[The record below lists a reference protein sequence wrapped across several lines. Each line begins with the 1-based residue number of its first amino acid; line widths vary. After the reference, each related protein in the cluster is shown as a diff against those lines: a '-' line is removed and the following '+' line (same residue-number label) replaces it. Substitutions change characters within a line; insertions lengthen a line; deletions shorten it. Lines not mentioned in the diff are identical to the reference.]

1 MYNLDG
7 KVALVTGAGGRRGMG
22 RAIAV
27 RLAKEGA
34 DVIVNDFAQ
43 TPPREIGEA
52 KDWEGLNSVVKEIE
66 ALGRKSFAVTADIS
80 KENEVNEM
88 VGKGVAKFGKIDIL
102 VNNAGVTGTR
112 GIPLVELEEKD
123 WIGPIS
129 IMLSGT
135 FHCCRAVGKQM
146 VEKGI
151 KGKIINISSINGK
164 VALPGEGAY
173 DPAKFGIIGLNQA
186 LALELAPHGI
196 NVNAVCPGIV
206 HTDLALEAQKRRA
219 KKDGISVEEARRLYY
234 EPLDPLIPLGR
245 AGKPEEIANMVAFLA
260 SSEADFIVGQ
270 AINVC
275 GGFLI
280 AH

>member
-1 MYNLDG
+1 
-7 KVALVTGAGGRRGMG
+7 MG

-34 DVIVNDFAQ
+34 DVAVNDFAQ
-43 TPPREIGEA
+43 IPSREVGEA
-52 KDWEGLNSVVKEIE
+52 KDWEGLNNVIKEIQG
-66 ALGRKSFAVTADIS
+66 LGRRSMAVVADIS
-80 KENEVNEM
+80 REKEVDDM
-88 VGKGVAKFGKIDIL
+88 VAKIVDKFGKIDVL

-112 GIPLVELEEKD
+112 GIPLIDLEEKD
-123 WIGPIS
+123 WVGPLS
-129 IMLSGT
+129 VMLNGT

-146 VEKGI
+146 IEKGI

-164 VALPGEGAY
+164 IALPGEGAY

-186 LALELAPHGI
+186 LALELAPNGI

-206 HTDLALEAQKRRA
+206 HTDLALEAQKIRA
-219 KKDGISVEEARRLYY
+219 KKNGISVEEARRLYY

>member
-1 MYNLDG
+1 MYNLDS

-22 RAIAV
+22 RAIAM

-34 DVIVNDFAQ
+34 DVVLSDI
-43 TPPREIGEA
+43 TLIPEREVGIDEN
-52 KDWEGLNSVVKEIE
+52 WEGLQTIAKDIE
-66 ALGRKSFAVTADIS
+66 ALGRKSLIVTADIS
-80 KENEVNEM
+80 RESEVKEM
-88 VGKGVAKFGKIDIL
+88 MDAAFDKMGKIDIL

-112 GIPLVELEEKD
+112 GIPLIELKEKD
-123 WIGPIS
+123 WVGPLAV
-129 IMLSGT
+129 MLNGA

-146 VEKGI
+146 VEKEI
-151 KGKIINISSINGK
+151 KGKIINISSVNGK

-186 LALELAPHGI
+186 LALELAPYGI

-206 HTDLALEAQKRRA
+206 HSDLALEAHR
-219 KKDGISVEEARRLYY
+219 KKAEKEAISVEESRRLYY
-234 EPLDPLIPLGR
+234 EPLDRMIPLGR
-245 AGKPEEIANMVAFLA
+245 SGEPEEIANIVAFLA
-260 SSEADFIVGQ
+260 SSEADYITGQ

>member
-1 MYNLDG
+1 MYNLNG
-7 KVALVTGAGGRRGMG
+7 KVALVTGAGGRRGIG
-22 RAIAV
+22 RAIAI

-34 DVIVNDFAQ
+34 DVAVNDFTQ
-43 TPPREIGEA
+43 IPSREVGEA
-52 KDWEGLNSVVKEIE
+52 KDWEGLNSVVKEIQ
-66 ALGRKSFAVTADIS
+66 ALGRGSMTVVADIS
-80 KENEVNEM
+80 KEKEVDDM
-88 VGKGVAKFGKIDIL
+88 VARIADRFGKIDIL
-102 VNNAGVTGTR
+102 VNNAGVMGTK
-112 GIPLVELEEKD
+112 GIPLIELAEKD
-123 WIGPIS
+123 WVGPLS
-129 IMLSGT
+129 VMLNGT

-164 VALPGEGAY
+164 VAFSGEGAY

-196 NVNAVCPGIV
+196 NVNAVCPGVV
-206 HTDLALEAQKRRA
+206 HTDLGLEAQKMRA
-219 KKDGISVEEARRLYY
+219 KKNDIRVQEARRLYY
-234 EPLDPLIPLGR
+234 EPLGPLIPLGR